1 MKVQRRLVVLT
12 VSCLLALLCNV
23 SAFAQAAE
31 PGKAPA
37 ADEAL
42 QKAIHDYILAHP
54 EVLIQSLQIAREREQ
69 IRQEAQSKN
78 LITSLKKDLA
88 DDPMT
93 PVRGNWR
100 RDGGRILRLPLSVL
114 PPSRAMAADAD
125 KEQC

>member
-1 MKVQRRLVVLT
+1 MSIGGCGVVKAQWRLLAFM
-12 VSCLLALLCNV
+12 VSCVLALLCSI
-23 SAFAQAAE
+23 SAFAQTTE
-31 PGKAPA
+31 SGKAPS
-37 ADEAL
+37 ADEGL

-69 IRQEAQSKN
+69 MRQEAQSKN

-100 RDGGRILRLPLSVL
+100 RDGG
-114 PPSRAMAADAD
+114 
-125 KEQC
+125 